1 MIGQFIA
8 ATIGTIA
15 FSLLFSVPKRYYPW
29 CGLVGGTGWLCYLI
43 LSKYTGIIL
52 SCFIATCVVVCLC
65 RYLANRMR
73 CPVTI
78 FLISGIFPLVP
89 GAGIYWTAYYTIM
102 EQYSLASAK
111 GFESFKMGIA
121 IVLGITFIFE
131 LPQGFFKRKSSKK
144 ARLQ

>member
-15 FSLLFSVPKRYYPW
+15 FSLLFSVPKKYYPW

-43 LSKYTGIIL
+43 CTKYAGIVV
-52 SCFIATCVVVCLC
+52 SCFVATCVVVYLS
-65 RYLANRMR
+65 RYLAIKMR

-78 FLISGIFPLVP
+78 FLLSGIFPLVP

-102 EQYSLASAK
+102 EQYSFASAK
-111 GFESFKMGIA
+111 GFETFKFGVA
-121 IVLGITFIFE
+121 IVLGIIFIFE
-131 LPQGFFKRKSSKK
+131 IPQDFFKRKTIDRK
-144 ARLQ
+144 QVQ

>member
-43 LSKYTGIIL
+43 FSRYIGITMA
-52 SCFIATCVVVCLC
+52 CFIATCVVVYLC
-65 RYLANRMR
+65 RHLANRMR

-131 LPQGFFKRKSSKK
+131 IPQEFFKRKTTKK

>member
-15 FSLLFSVPKRYYPW
+15 FSLLFSVPKGYYPW

-43 LSKYTGIIL
+43 FSSIGIVA
-52 SCFIATCVVVCLC
+52 SCFIATCVVVCLS
-65 RYLANRMR
+65 RYLANKMR

-111 GFESFKMGIA
+111 GFESLKMGVA

-131 LPQGFFKRKSSKK
+131 IPQEFFKKMIKK
-144 ARLQ
+144 KERLQ